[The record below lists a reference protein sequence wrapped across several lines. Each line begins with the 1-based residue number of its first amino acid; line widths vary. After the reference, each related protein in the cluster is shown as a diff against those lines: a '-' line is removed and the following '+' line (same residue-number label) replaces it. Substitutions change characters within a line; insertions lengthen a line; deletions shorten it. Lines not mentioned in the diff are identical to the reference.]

1 MSRYEKGF
9 QKILF
14 LQGEEE
20 HAQEGEKAPAALG
33 ACGFSPYGHGVF
45 PESRLVAGSFWGAF
59 PHVRTGNIFMETRGE
74 WFRSGN
80 TGKAG
85 GVSSLPEGSRANVL
99 FLRNGMAANDAPARP
114 RKGKRK
120 KRPGI
125 GSRREEGPDM
135 ENAGALEE
143 WPQKRLGKNS
153 SRSGPPWT
161 EGAGNA
167 LFLRAGQHKHG
178 AAGVRARYA
187 YGRASYSLSDTSSC
201 HSLRVSSPGTSTA
214 TWANQLSFAAP
225 CQCFTPAGMMTTSPG
240 CSSRAGLPHA

>member
-1 MSRYEKGF
+1 MRKGF
-9 QKILF
+9 KKFFF
-14 LQGEEE
+14 LQGEKSTGRRGKRHPPPLERAGFPRTDTE
-20 HAQEGEKAPAALG
+20 SSQRVAL
-33 ACGFSPYGHGVF
+33 SP
-45 PESRLVAGSFWGAF
+45 GAF
-59 PHVRTGNIFMETRGE
+59 GAPSRMSVRGTFSWKRGE
-74 WFRSGN
+74 NGFGA
-80 TGKAG
+80 GIPEKPEGYPFAG
-85 GVSSLPEGSRANVL
+85 GLKGERA

-120 KRPGI
+120 KRPGN